1 MVKDNLDKFTLDI
14 WLWKNPQLYSE
25 LPMLFL
31 DNSKDRDKPMNLEEF
46 KEYIVKQRR
55 QLDDQRTSPKDDRK
69 EPRNVGSNKQD
80 ESVHRDLQG

>member
-55 QLDDQRTSPKDDRK
+55 CSNDQRTSTKDDTAK
-69 EPRNVGSNKQD
+69 QRNVGTNQQD
-80 ESVHRDLQG
+80 EPLHRDLQG